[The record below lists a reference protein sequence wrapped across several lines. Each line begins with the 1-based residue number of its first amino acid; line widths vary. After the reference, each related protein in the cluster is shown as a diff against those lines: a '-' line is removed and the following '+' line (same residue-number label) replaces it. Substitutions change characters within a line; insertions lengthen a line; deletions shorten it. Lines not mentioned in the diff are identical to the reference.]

1 MTELAETELISPL
14 LDGFA
19 MGNPMS
25 SHDGVRCCPAIKE
38 NSDEKYIVKI
48 ISVPAAQT
56 QMDAMLLAGAYKD
69 MAGAMDYFK
78 GVADDV
84 EKEAE
89 FLQKL
94 SKLEG
99 FLPYD
104 GWQTVPIKRR
114 RLGYEVYLVSPYK
127 HSLAKYIRRN
137 PVTHLEAINLG
148 LDLCSALSVCR
159 QAGCLYV
166 DLKPTNIFLT
176 EKKSYRIG
184 DLGFIPLDTLRYTS
198 LPDKYRSP
206 YSPPELHDAM
216 ATLNETADTY
226 AVGMILYQLYNDGSL
241 PFKDKAPDEALPS
254 PVNADYEIA
263 EIIMKAIDP
272 DPAKRWQIGRA
283 SCRERV

>member
-114 RLGYEVYLVSPYK
+114 RLGYEVYLVSPT
-127 HSLAKYIRRN
+127 SIRWQS
-137 PVTHLEAINLG
+137 TSAAI
-148 LDLCSALSVCR
+148 
-159 QAGCLYV
+159 
-166 DLKPTNIFLT
+166 
-176 EKKSYRIG
+176 
-184 DLGFIPLDTLRYTS
+184 
-198 LPDKYRSP
+198 RSP
-206 YSPPELHDAM
+206 IWKRSILVLTCAPRSPSAVRRDACM
-216 ATLNETADTY
+216 WT
-226 AVGMILYQLYNDGSL
+226 
-241 PFKDKAPDEALPS
+241 
-254 PVNADYEIA
+254 
-263 EIIMKAIDP
+263 
-272 DPAKRWQIGRA
+272 
-283 SCRERV
+283 